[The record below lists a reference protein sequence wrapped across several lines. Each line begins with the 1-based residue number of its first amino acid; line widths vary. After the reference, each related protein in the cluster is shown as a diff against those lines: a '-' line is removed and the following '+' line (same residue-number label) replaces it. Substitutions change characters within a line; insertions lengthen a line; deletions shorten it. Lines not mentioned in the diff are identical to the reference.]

1 MSGFA
6 HAKLG
11 GCQGVA
17 MLIYFGL
24 LLSVFWLVSK
34 GFRVVVWG
42 LLGCCRWLLSD
53 YQQICSHSDSRLHY
67 AKLKWM
73 VVRWKFNLACMPSE
87 GTSSRDFFWP
97 DVMTNIN
104 RSQWRVRVY
113 KWACVW
119 VWGETVSVCLWWGE
133 GEQKSPALCLSSSLA
148 CNVSSLPVL
157 YVQMSLV
164 SAFPWDSNRQH

>member
-1 MSGFA
+1 MSGVCTCKIGWLPRCYYA
-6 HAKLG
+6 YL
-11 GCQGVA
+11 
-17 MLIYFGL
+17 
-24 LLSVFWLVSK
+24 FWAVTKCVLAGFQ

-73 VVRWKFNLACMPSE
+73 VVWWKFNLACMPSE

-119 VWGETVSVCLWWGE
+119 VWGETVSVCLLVRG
-133 GEQKSPALCLSSSLA
+133 GRAKVSCSL
-148 CNVSSLPVL
+148 
-157 YVQMSLV
+157 LV
-164 SAFPWDSNRQH
+164 FLIGL